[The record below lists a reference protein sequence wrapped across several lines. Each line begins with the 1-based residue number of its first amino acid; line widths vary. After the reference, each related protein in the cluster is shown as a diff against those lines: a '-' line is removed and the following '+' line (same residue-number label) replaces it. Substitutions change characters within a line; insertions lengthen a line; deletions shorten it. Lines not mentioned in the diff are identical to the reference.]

1 MFTAGPAHRAW
12 KFGEFTLDLDR
23 GGLVRAGIDVPL
35 RPRPYAVLSY
45 LVERQ
50 GRLVAKDELLD
61 AVWGHRAVTDGAVT
75 QSLIEIRRALGDEDH
90 RIIRTVP
97 RRGYL
102 FEPRVMESAE
112 PRDATADA
120 LAADPG
126 AAPPVRAQ
134 SRLAPWQMAWRP
146 ALALGVTLAV
156 LGLWWGATDRG
167 EGGVG
172 LAVATGLPTSGPSIA
187 VLPFVDLSPEQ
198 DQAWFSDGLAEE
210 ILNLLTR
217 APGLHVTARTSSF
230 SFKGQNPDIATI
242 AEKLNV
248 NHILEGSV
256 RKWGNRVRITA
267 QLVEVAGSSHL
278 WSETYERELDDLF
291 AIQDEIAGSVVQ
303 SLQLTLAG
311 MEPPR
316 LGGTG
321 NPKAY
326 EDYLHAR
333 FLFNRRSP
341 GDLPRAQH
349 YYRQAVEADPDFGRA
364 WAGLAGALQ
373 VGIFESSRPSEGSL
387 TDWQT
392 AVERALALAPELPES
407 QFRAAMYFRMTGQA
421 DRGKEH
427 LKRALAG
434 ELDDPH
440 GLVVAAGDA
449 FDRGQY
455 ETAIDLQRR
464 ALALDP
470 AAAAYHYNLAVYLSF
485 AGRYEEADAE
495 LRRTQE
501 LSAGASGWLE
511 SELPFFMIVQGRY
524 AKALAIIEAWPDGE
538 DRDIVLVLAYRG
550 LQRYEE
556 ANAAFNRLIGRPG
569 DRAAVHVAE
578 AFAQSGNVDESFR
591 WLDTARS
598 RFDPAAHPVT
608 RRVWVATTRGSSWLY
623 PLRADPRWTTWG
635 HD

>member
-1 MFTAGPAHRAW
+1 
-12 KFGEFTLDLDR
+12 
-23 GGLVRAGIDVPL
+23 
-35 RPRPYAVLSY
+35 
-45 LVERQ
+45 
-50 GRLVAKDELLD
+50 
-61 AVWGHRAVTDGAVT
+61 
-75 QSLIEIRRALGDEDH
+75 
-90 RIIRTVP
+90 
-97 RRGYL
+97 
-102 FEPRVMESAE
+102 
-112 PRDATADA
+112 
-120 LAADPG
+120 
-126 AAPPVRAQ
+126 
-134 SRLAPWQMAWRP
+134 MAWRP
-146 ALALGVTLAV
+146 ALALGLTLAV
-156 LGLWWGATDRG
+156 FGLWWGATDRG

-172 LAVATGLPTSGPSIA
+172 QAVTTGLPTSGPSIA

-210 ILNLLTR
+210 LLNLLTR
-217 APGLHVTARTSSF
+217 VPGLHVTARTSSF

-278 WSETYERELDDLF
+278 WSETYDRELDDLF

-373 VGIFESSRPSEGSL
+373 VDILEGGL
-387 TDWQT
+387 PAEEGLPDAEA
-392 AVERALALAPELPES
+392 AVERALALAPELPET
-407 QFRAAMYFRMTGQA
+407 QFRAGMYYHKVGQA

-427 LKRALAG
+427 FEKALAG
-434 ELDDPH
+434 RTDDPH
-440 GLVVAAGDA
+440 ELVVAAGDA
-449 FDRGQY
+449 YAEGQY
-455 ETAIDLQRR
+455 EKAIELQRR
-464 ALALDP
+464 AIALDP
-470 AAAAYHYNLAVYLSF
+470 LAASYHYNLAVYLSF
-485 AGRYEEADAE
+485 AGRYQEADAE
-495 LRRTQE
+495 FLRTQE
-501 LSAGASGWLE
+501 LRGDASGRLE
-511 SELPFFMIVQGRY
+511 SELPFFMIDQGRY
-524 AKALAIIEAWPDGE
+524 AQALAIIEAWPEGE
-538 DRDIVLVLAYRG
+538 DRDFGMVLAYRG
-550 LQRYEE
+550 LERHD
-556 ANAAFNRLIGRPG
+556 AADAAFDRLMARPG
-569 DRAAVHVAE
+569 DRAALHVAKV
-578 AFAQSGNVDESFR
+578 FAQNGEVDESFR
-591 WLDTARS
+591 WLETARS
-598 RFDPAAHPVT
+598 RSDPAARPEMSRLWLAET
-608 RRVWVATTRGSSWLY
+608 RQSSWLD

-635 HD
+635 RD